1 MKWYTT
7 TKKKK
12 KKTEGKRRE
21 KGVKEGTDG
30 RGEEKRRAAINADV
44 FLRARSARA
53 MFVLGNAITLSYKI

>member
-30 RGEEKRRAAINADV
+30 RGE
-44 FLRARSARA
+44 
-53 MFVLGNAITLSYKI
+53 